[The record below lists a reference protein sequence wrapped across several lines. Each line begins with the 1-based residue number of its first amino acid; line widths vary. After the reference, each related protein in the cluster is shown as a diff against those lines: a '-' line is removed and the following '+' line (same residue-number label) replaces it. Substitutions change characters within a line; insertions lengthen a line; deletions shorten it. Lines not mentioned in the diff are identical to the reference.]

1 MKKRTKKMRIKKINE
16 LFDDEDLKSR
26 FEIPYLGGEMNKDVL
41 GWKKI
46 DTSEKS
52 GFESLISNI
61 RFNYPVINKFHQ
73 KLQNIDNNKVL
84 SFYATSLEPI
94 DGEEYYMQISF
105 SYYMDD
111 FFINVIMRNLKDL
124 NMENWNIRAFKLNNL
139 EDVKVIVSG
148 FMKSCEHLNVIKPK
162 DINNIYQN

>member
-1 MKKRTKKMRIKKINE
+1 
-16 LFDDEDLKSR
+16 
-26 FEIPYLGGEMNKDVL
+26 
-41 GWKKI
+41 
-46 DTSEKS
+46 
-52 GFESLISNI
+52 
-61 RFNYPVINKFHQ
+61 
-73 KLQNIDNNKVL
+73 
-84 SFYATSLEPI
+84 
-94 DGEEYYMQISF
+94 
-105 SYYMDD
+105 MDD